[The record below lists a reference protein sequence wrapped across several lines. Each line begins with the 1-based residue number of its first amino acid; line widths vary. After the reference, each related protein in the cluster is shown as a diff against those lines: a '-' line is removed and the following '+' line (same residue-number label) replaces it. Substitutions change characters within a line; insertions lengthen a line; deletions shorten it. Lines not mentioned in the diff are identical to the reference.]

1 MSYLEREHPAE
12 NHSGTTEPRCSARAA
27 QQQNIFAGCSK
38 RPFSKAAASEE
49 GEEVHTAL
57 RAGCSP
63 LQWVLAN
70 GKAPTVLPTSEE
82 LLFNVE
88 PLSDARTPLADFFSI
103 LLGTGRRR
111 QLHFD
116 ARVVFINVFIE
127 VGFDDA
133 VVVDAESLT
142 EGILRDLEP
151 AIDVSPQGRSKI
163 EPDG

>member
-1 MSYLEREHPAE
+1 MSYLGREHPAE
-12 NHSGTTEPRCSARAA
+12 NHSGTTELRCSARVA

-38 RPFSKAAASEE
+38 RLFSKAAASEE
-49 GEEVHTAL
+49 ARRTL
-57 RAGCSP
+57 RY
-63 LQWVLAN
+63 
-70 GKAPTVLPTSEE
+70 
-82 LLFNVE
+82 VE

-116 ARVVFINVFIE
+116 ARVVFIDVFVE
-127 VGFDDA
+127 VCFDDA

-151 AIDVSPQGRSKI
+151 AIDVSS
-163 EPDG
+163 